1 MLVLLMIVVL
11 IVVTGVYIYRNVM
24 NVVPASFNTCMSNY
38 NNKCVC
44 FNHYM
49 MDLYLEY
56 IKNPESM
63 DIKLRANPRI
73 VSRALSK
80 NNDGNTVN
88 VNDKREMARNI
99 RQILK
104 ECHPDKNVSVSDEG
118 IKSFTAFI
126 TTIINDYRSRV

>member
-1 MLVLLMIVVL
+1 MLVLLMLVVL
-11 IVVTGVYIYRNVM
+11 IIITGVYIYRNVM
-24 NVVPASFNTCMSNY
+24 DIAPVYFDNCMSNY

-44 FNHYM
+44 FNNYM

-63 DIKLRANPRI
+63 DIKLRANPRLVAI
-73 VSRALSK
+73 ALSK
-80 NNDGNTVN
+80 TNDGKDVN
-88 VNDKREMARNI
+88 VNDTREMTRNI

-118 IKSFTAFI
+118 IKAFTTFI
-126 TTIINDYRSRV
+126 TTIINDYRSGL